1 VSLDRDQRSKQR
13 LRTWIRL
20 LRATRRIEGEL
31 RVFLRVE
38 HDHTLPRFDVLAAL
52 YRAGDPMTMGALSQQ
67 LLVSN
72 GNTTSIVDRLE
83 RDGLV
88 VRTGGDDRRVVLAAL
103 TDEGRRQFE
112 AIAAPHETRV
122 DRLLA
127 GLGDDDL
134 ADLDRLL
141 HQLEAALPD
150 PSAHAAPAQEDPR

>member
-1 VSLDRDQRSKQR
+1 MSALTDERSKQR

-20 LRATRRIEGEL
+20 LRATRRMEGEL
-31 RVFLRVE
+31 REFLRVE

-52 YRAGDPMTMGALSQQ
+52 YRADGPMTMGALSQQ

-88 VRTGGDDRRVVLAAL
+88 VRTSGDDRRVVLAAL

-112 AIAAPHETRV
+112 AIAAPHEARV
-122 DRLLA
+122 DALLA
-127 GLGDDDL
+127 GLDSDDL
-134 ADLDRLL
+134 AQLDRLL
-141 HQLEAALPD
+141 HQLEAALPV
-150 PSAHAAPAQEDPR
+150 EDPR